1 MPHLRRR
8 DWARRDRCG
17 SFAHEDVALAAASAM
32 PTAADAAGKAVG
44 AAAADY
50 MAMLRRLQTDDSVR
64 HMLPIAC
71 RVAPVACCT
80 VPVACYTVPVA
91 FFLLRFSCMLHAA
104 RCMVSVACLPV
115 NPAASVC
122 GARGMLRVVLG
133 VACGVLHMLC
143 VAFRGI
149 PQCARTCHVACCMRS
164 VACCVSHAV
173 RCMPNN
179 AHSRSG
185 RPTKARRKSRGRSP
199 DPTVCVRQD
208 AAELASAVTH
218 ANRFLEAQRMPG
230 YADFHLVRSAECA
243 SMPPDRSVVHSSPHL
258 RPLARACAH
267 LQRAA
272 LSIHAC
278 RALPAAY

>member
-8 DWARRDRCG
+8 DSARRDRCG

-32 PTAADAAGKAVG
+32 PTAADAAGNAVG

-64 HMLPIAC
+64 HMLPVAC
-71 RVAPVACCT
+71 RGACCMLHS
-80 VPVACYTVPVA
+80 ACCMLHGA
-91 FFLLRFSCMLHAA
+91 CCIFLLRFSCMLHAA

-122 GARGMLRVVLG
+122 GAHEMLRVVLG
-133 VACGVLHMLC
+133 VACGVLHMFC

-149 PQCARTCHVACCMRS
+149 PQCTRTCHVACCMRS
-164 VACCVSHAV
+164 VACCVSRAV

-185 RPTKARRKSRGRSP
+185 
-199 DPTVCVRQD
+199 
-208 AAELASAVTH
+208 
-218 ANRFLEAQRMPG
+218 
-230 YADFHLVRSAECA
+230 
-243 SMPPDRSVVHSSPHL
+243 
-258 RPLARACAH
+258 
-267 LQRAA
+267 
-272 LSIHAC
+272 
-278 RALPAAY
+278 

>member
-122 GARGMLRVVLG
+122 GARGMLRVVWG

-143 VAFRGI
+143 VSWHPTMRADVPRCMLHAVG
-149 PQCARTCHVACCMRS
+149 RMLRVACC
-164 VACCVSHAV
+164 ALHA
-173 RCMPNN
+173 
-179 AHSRSG
+179 
-185 RPTKARRKSRGRSP
+185 
-199 DPTVCVRQD
+199 
-208 AAELASAVTH
+208 E
-218 ANRFLEAQRMPG
+218 
-230 YADFHLVRSAECA
+230 
-243 SMPPDRSVVHSSPHL
+243 
-258 RPLARACAH
+258 
-267 LQRAA
+267 
-272 LSIHAC
+272 
-278 RALPAAY
+278 